1 MSCKKVSQAVF
12 TLICILMVYIL
23 VYILTYTLSI
33 KKTLF
38 YCAITIYILSILFKS
53 NEVWF
58 EKYKLVI
65 YFAA

>member
-12 TLICILMVYIL
+12 TLICTLMVYIL
-23 VYILTYTLSI
+23 VYILTYTLNI
-33 KKTLF
+33 NNRFF
-38 YCAITIYILSILFKS
+38 YGASTIYILFILFKS

-65 YFAA
+65 YFAS